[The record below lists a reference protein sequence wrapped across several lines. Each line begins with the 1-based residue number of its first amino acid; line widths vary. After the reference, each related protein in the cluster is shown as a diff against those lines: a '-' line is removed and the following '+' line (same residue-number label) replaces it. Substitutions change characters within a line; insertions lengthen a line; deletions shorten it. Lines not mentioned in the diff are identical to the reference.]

1 MLNKISINV
10 VFDRKKVATRASSPT
25 PKKGTVQMAV
35 IINKHRRFISTGV
48 RVYKDQW
55 TGGRVVS
62 MPLAQELNERIDN
75 HCAAVVD
82 IVNQCDRDGKV
93 FSWDMLNHL
102 YVRTSSSASFVEFM
116 ERTIKKRPLAE
127 GTKKHHY
134 KVLRFLKRQGITAC
148 EHLTRKKIEEIDLIL
163 RERNLM
169 QPSIYTY
176 HKTIKTYIRM
186 AIKEDLMEH
195 NPYDKFTAKK
205 GISRPREVLTMDEIR
220 RIESSTPQSIYM
232 QHVRDLFLLQIWT
245 GLSYCDLMAADF
257 KSVVDDTLTGRRG
270 KTDVTYT
277 TIILPQAK
285 KILEKYK
292 YRIPKMAYDDYR
304 RMILPLAE
312 MCGIKK
318 NISTH
323 NGRHTF
329 ATTVAL
335 GHGVPI
341 EVVSRML
348 GHKDIKTTQIYAKV
362 QQSMVQEHADR
373 LSEIIAI

>member
-1 MLNKISINV
+1 M

-55 TGGRVVS
+55 TGGRVAS
-62 MPLAQELNERIDN
+62 MPLAQEFNERIDN

-148 EHLTRKKIEEIDLIL
+148 EHLTRQKIEEIDLIL

-205 GISRPREVLTMDEIR
+205 GTSRPREVLTMDEIR
-220 RIESSTPQSIYM
+220 RIESATPQSIYM

-245 GLSYCDLMAADF
+245 GLSYCDLMTADF
-257 KSVVDDTLTGRRG
+257 KSAVDDTLTGRRG
-270 KTDVTYT
+270 KTDATYT